1 MQNLFNIP
9 WLSLLVFSLIIATSN
24 VAMAEIKPQTLTY
37 KKVGDLQIQAN
48 VFRPESAVKRPVVLW
63 IHGGALMMG
72 SKKGVPKQLTTL
84 CERENFV
91 LVSLDYR
98 LAPEA
103 KIPEIIEDLKDGM
116 NWIRSAGPD
125 LFGADPEKMVVAG
138 ASAGGYLAMMSGIA
152 TKTPPTA
159 IVAYWGFGD
168 IDGKWTTSP
177 SEFYRKK
184 MSLISKED
192 AYAALSKDVLTNTDN
207 VKGRGRGNLF
217 IYFKQNGL
225 WAKEASGFDPE
236 TEPEKFIPLCP
247 IKNLSPKYPPILM
260 LHGTADTDVPY
271 EKSVEMA
278 EALKRLNRPYELITI
293 EKGGHGLWGGDRKL
307 IEKAFQRSTEYI
319 REQLTKSDKP

>member
-1 MQNLFNIP
+1 MRSSSSFQ
-9 WLSLLVFSLIIATSN
+9 WCSLLVSLLILAASS
-24 VAMAEIKPQTLTY
+24 VAIAEIKPNTLTY
-37 KKVGDLQIQAN
+37 KKVGDLEIQAD
-48 VFRPESAVKRPVVLW
+48 VYRPENGVNRPVVLW

-72 SKKGVPKQLTTL
+72 SKKGVPKQLKAL
-84 CERENFV
+84 CEKEKFV

-116 NWIRSAGPD
+116 NWIRVSGPE
-125 LFGADPEKMVVAG
+125 LFGADPQKMVVAG
-138 ASAGGYLAMMSGIA
+138 ASAGGYLAMMSGIV

-168 IDGKWTTSP
+168 IDGKWTTTP
-177 SEFYRKK
+177 NEYYRKK

-192 AYAALSKDVLTNTDN
+192 AYAALSKEVLTNTDN

-225 WAKEASGFDPE
+225 WAKEASGFDPVSE
-236 TEPEKFIPLCP
+236 SEKFIPYCP
-247 IKNLSPKYPPILM
+247 IKNLTDKYPPILF

-271 EKSVEMA
+271 EKSVAMVE
-278 EALKRLNRPYELITI
+278 ELKRLKRPYELITI
-293 EKGGHGLWGGDRKL
+293 EKGGHGLWGGDRNL
-307 IEKAFQRSTEYI
+307 IEKAFKRSTEYI
-319 REQLTKSDKP
+319 REQLTESDKP

>member
-1 MQNLFNIP
+1 MQNLFNTP
-9 WLSLLVFSLIIATSN
+9 SLFLSVLSLIIVTSN

-37 KKVGDLQIQAN
+37 KKVGDLEIQAN
-48 VFRPESAVKRPVVLW
+48 VYRPENAVKRPVVLW
-63 IHGGALMMG
+63 VHGGALMMG

-84 CERENFV
+84 CEREKFV

-98 LAPEA
+98 LVPEA
-103 KIPEIIEDLKDGM
+103 KIPDIIEDLRDGM
-116 NWIRSAGPD
+116 NWIRSAGPE

-152 TKTPPTA
+152 TEVPPTA

-168 IDGKWTTSP
+168 VDGKWTTTP
-177 SEFYRKK
+177 NEYYRKK

-192 AYAALSKDVLTNTDN
+192 AYAAVSPKVLTNTDN

-278 EALKRLNRPYELITI
+278 EALKRLGRPYELITI
-293 EKGGHGLWGGDRKL
+293 EKGGHSLWGGDRKL
-307 IEKAFQRSTEYI
+307 IEKAFQRSMEYI
-319 REQLTKSDKP
+319 REQLTKSDKS